1 MTKIL
6 FMGSDAI
13 AIPVLESLRESSK
26 VQLAG
31 ILTQPDRPSGRGK
44 KLRMNPVKA
53 WAVDHGIET
62 RDPEKPGKDEVQW
75 LQESGIQLSLVMAYG
90 HMLKRDLLDAPLLGT
105 WNLHASILPLH
116 RGASPIE
123 SAILAGDFETGVSL
137 MKIIPRMDAGPVLDI
152 ERVTITPADTSPTL
166 REKLSQACIPL
177 VSRNLENFVSGNTHP
192 TEQDENSATYCS
204 KISKEDGRLD
214 FNLNAIDL
222 ERRTRAFT
230 PWPGSF
236 LDYGDIRI
244 KVADA
249 RLEVADPQLSPG
261 TILSADRDGLLV
273 ATTSG
278 AIRFLHLQR
287 PGGRMMEAAAFF
299 LGFEMTVGSL
309 I

>member
-13 AIPVLESLRESSK
+13 ALPVLESLRESSK

-53 WAVDHGIET
+53 WAVDHGIAT
-62 RDPEKPGKDEVQW
+62 RDPVNPGQDEVQW
-75 LQESGIQLSLVMAYG
+75 LKESGIQLSLVMAYG
-90 HMLKRDLLDAPLLGT
+90 HMLGSNLLAAAPLET
-105 WNLHASILPLH
+105 WNLHASILPRH

-123 SAILAGDFETGVSL
+123 SAILAGDSETGVSL
-137 MKIIPRMDAGPVLDI
+137 MKVIPRMDAGPVLDV
-152 ERVTITPADTSPTL
+152 ERFTISPEDTSPTL
-166 REKLSQACIPL
+166 REKLAQACVPL
-177 VSRNLENFVSGNTHP
+177 VELNLKTLLSGNAQP
-192 TEQDENSATYCS
+192 EEQDEDAATYCT

-214 FNLNAIDL
+214 FNLPVAEL

-249 RLEVADPQLSPG
+249 RVEVADTQSSPG
-261 TILSADRDGLLV
+261 TILSADKDGLLV
-273 ATTSG
+273 ATSSG
-278 AIRFLHLQR
+278 VIRFRRLQR
-287 PGGRMMEAAAFF
+287 SGGRMMDATAFL
-299 LGFEMTVGSL
+299 LGFKVDEGVVL
-309 I
+309 

>member
-13 AIPVLESLRESSK
+13 ALPVLESLRESSQ
-26 VQLAG
+26 VEIAG
-31 ILTQPDRPSGRGK
+31 VMTQPDRPSGRGK

-123 SAILAGDFETGVSL
+123 SAILSGDSETGVSL
-137 MKIIPRMDAGPVLDI
+137 MKIIPRMDAGPVLDV

-166 REKLSQACIPL
+166 REKLSQACSPL
-177 VSRNLENFVSGNTHP
+177 VSRNLADFISGNTHP

-214 FNLNAIDL
+214 FNLSAIDL

-236 LDYGDIRI
+236 FDYGDIRI
-244 KVADA
+244 KVAGA
-249 RLEVADPQLSPG
+249 RVEVADPQSSPG
-261 TILSADRDGLLV
+261 TILSADKEGLLIS
-273 ATTSG
+273 TTSG

-287 PGGRMMEAAAFF
+287 PGGRMMEATAFF
-299 LGFEMTVGSL
+299 LGFEMAVGSL